1 MTLMDAAPP
10 DLTRERRRRIIILT
24 VVTCVVLLIGLGW
37 IFRYWPEEHVADK
50 FFDALKQQE
59 YETAYGIYFQDPAW
73 KQHPQ
78 QHSNYPYNEFYTDWG
93 PGGEWGLVKTF
104 KIEAS
109 GNCPRAG
116 SGVVVQLIVNG
127 RSERARVYVDKSDK
141 TISSPPC

>member
-24 VVTCVVLLIGLGW
+24 VVICVVLLIGLGW
-37 IFRYWPEEHVADK
+37 FFRYWPEERVADK
-50 FFDALKQQE
+50 FFDALKRQD

-141 TISSPPC
+141 TISGPPC

>member
-1 MTLMDAAPP
+1 MDAAPP

-24 VVTCVVLLIGLGW
+24 VVTCAVLLIGLGW
-37 IFRYWPEEHVADK
+37 FFRYWPEEHVADK
-50 FFDALKQQE
+50 FFDALKRQD

>member
-37 IFRYWPEEHVADK
+37 IFRYWPEERVADK
-50 FFDALKQQE
+50 FFDALKRQD

>member
-1 MTLMDAAPP
+1 MDAAPP

-24 VVTCVVLLIGLGW
+24 VVICVVLLIGLGW
-37 IFRYWPEEHVADK
+37 FFRYWPEERVADK
-50 FFDALKQQE
+50 FFDALKRQD

>member
-24 VVTCVVLLIGLGW
+24 VVTCAVLLIGLGW
-37 IFRYWPEEHVADK
+37 FFRYWPEEHVANK
-50 FFDALKQQE
+50 FFDALKRQD

>member
-24 VVTCVVLLIGLGW
+24 VVTCAVLLIGLGW
-37 IFRYWPEEHVADK
+37 FFRYWPEEHVADK
-50 FFDALKQQE
+50 FFDALKRQD

>member
-24 VVTCVVLLIGLGW
+24 VVICVVLLIGLGW
-37 IFRYWPEEHVADK
+37 FFRYWPEERVADK
-50 FFDALKQQE
+50 FFDALKRQD
-59 YETAYGIYFQDPAW
+59 YETAYGIYFQDPTW

>member
-10 DLTRERRRRIIILT
+10 DLTRERRRRIIVLT
-24 VVTCVVLLIGLGW
+24 VVTSVVLLIGLGW
-37 IFRYWPEEHVADK
+37 IFRHWPEEHVANK
-50 FFDALKQQE
+50 FFDALKRQD

-93 PGGEWGLVKTF
+93 PGGEWGLIKTF

-109 GNCPRAG
+109 GTCPRAPRTAPRA
-116 SGVVVQLIVNG
+116 SA
-127 RSERARVYVDKSDK
+127 RSPRTA
-141 TISSPPC
+141 